1 VRSGD
6 KSRLRYK
13 VHRAVDEQSEI
24 ITAVGVTP
32 GETNEAHCLPS
43 LVDQHE
49 ANTRLEV
56 ETVVAD
62 SKYGTVENFLA
73 CHDKGV
79 QAHIPDLKETQRG
92 RRKDIFPEDAFK
104 YDPNTDTY
112 TCPAGK
118 SLFLRKHRKERKAYE
133 YSCSKKVWQSC
144 SLRDQCTKS
153 KTGRT
158 IKRHHRHE
166 ELELM
171 RSRTQTKQS
180 QKDIRIRQHLMER
193 SFARA
198 CRYGFKRSRWRRLW
212 RNQIQEYLTAAIQ
225 NIMVLL
231 ARNEKSGNAMALEM
245 KMKQQIKRNNAD
257 DTRILSLKW
266 IDTVFIT
273 LKKTL
278 FCRNQTK
285 LKLGAALW

>member
-1 VRSGD
+1 M
-6 KSRLRYK
+6 
-13 VHRAVDEQSEI
+13 
-24 ITAVGVTP
+24 
-32 GETNEAHCLPS
+32 
-43 LVDQHE
+43 
-49 ANTRLEV
+49 
-56 ETVVAD
+56 
-62 SKYGTVENFLA
+62 
-73 CHDKGV
+73 
-79 QAHIPDLKETQRG
+79 
-92 RRKDIFPEDAFK
+92 
-104 YDPNTDTY
+104 
-112 TCPAGK
+112 
-118 SLFLRKHRKERKAYE
+118 
-133 YSCSKKVWQSC
+133 
-144 SLRDQCTKS
+144 RDQCTKS

-171 RSRTQTKQS
+171 RSKTQTKQS

-278 FCRNQTK
+278 FYRNQTK